1 MTKAAGFYNTLIE
14 ADQPALVVECLNG
27 YRLKEKKPNNIG
39 SFKTAVGVVD
49 IIKLGTDITIV
60 SYGSTLRLVEQAA
73 RELLEVG
80 INAEVIDVQSLI
92 PFDINNDIAKS
103 LNKTNRILIVDEDV
117 PGGASAYIL
126 SKILNQDNAYEN
138 LDSAPSLLTAKDH
151 RPAYGSDGDYFS
163 KPSVNDILKK
173 RIQYYMNLIQRSIL
187 N

>member
-1 MTKAAGFYNTLIE
+1 MDL
-14 ADQPALVVECLNG
+14 L
-27 YRLKEKKPNNIG
+27 
-39 SFKTAVGVVD
+39 KTAVGVVD

-117 PGGASAYIL
+117 PGGASAYIIV
-126 SKILNQDNAYEN
+126 KI
-138 LDSAPSLLTAKDH
+138 
-151 RPAYGSDGDYFS
+151 
-163 KPSVNDILKK
+163 
-173 RIQYYMNLIQRSIL
+173 
-187 N
+187 